1 MFMNEIII
9 ANNSLPQLCGCGL
22 FAASESFIHTDRVPD
37 FCVLIYVID
46 GCIYVTEGDTDYE
59 VNDGELLILKNGV
72 HHFGKK
78 KIQKGTKWI
87 FVHFRIS
94 ADCNASPFYPDA
106 SPLGAYDATAE
117 SILTLPKF
125 LDSVSARFEKELKT
139 FIEYAQSDDAYK
151 KWFINQRLFLLL
163 SSLAVNTQGFS
174 NNLTLSD
181 RICRYL
187 SDNIGVPFSSENIE
201 KRFYLSYK
209 YMSHLFKKE
218 KGVTMQ
224 QYHNSVRMDEACRLL
239 CSTLMSIGEIAD
251 KLGFSDVL
259 YFSRCFRNYTG
270 KSPSAYRKDS
280 ARYF

>member
-1 MFMNEIII
+1 MNEIII

-59 VNDGELLILKNGV
+59 VNAGELLILKNGI

-94 ADCNASPFYPDA
+94 ADYNASPFHPDA

-163 SSLAVNTQGFS
+163 SSLAVSTQGFS

-187 SDNIGVPFSSENIE
+187 SDNIGVPFNSENIE
-201 KRFYLSYK
+201 KQFYLSYK

>member
-1 MFMNEIII
+1 MNEIII

-22 FAASESFIHTDRVPD
+22 FAASDSFIHTDRVPD

-59 VNDGELLILKNGV
+59 VNAGELLILKNGV

-125 LDSVSARFEKELKT
+125 LHNASARFEKELKT
-139 FIEYAQSDDAYK
+139 FIEYAQSDDTYK

-163 SSLAVNTQGFS
+163 SSLAVSTQGFS

-187 SDNIGVPFSSENIE
+187 SDNIGVPFNSENIE

-209 YMSHLFKKE
+209 YMAHLFKKE

>member
-1 MFMNEIII
+1 MNEIII

-22 FAASESFIHTDRVPD
+22 FAASDSFIHTDRVPD

-59 VNDGELLILKNGV
+59 VNAGKLLILKNGV

-163 SSLAVNTQGFS
+163 SSLAVSTQGFS

-181 RICRYL
+181 RICRCL

-201 KRFYLSYK
+201 KQFYLSYK
-209 YMSHLFKKE
+209 YMAHLFKKE

-270 KSPSAYRKDS
+270 KSPSTYRKDS

>member
-1 MFMNEIII
+1 MNEIII

-59 VNDGELLILKNGV
+59 VNAGELLILKSGV

-87 FVHFRIS
+87 FVHFGIS

-163 SSLAVNTQGFS
+163 SSLAVSTQGFS

-187 SDNIGVPFSSENIE
+187 SDNIGVSFSSENIE

>member
-1 MFMNEIII
+1 MNEIII

-22 FAASESFIHTDRVPD
+22 FAASESFIHTDRVPV

-59 VNDGELLILKNGV
+59 VNAGELLILKNSV

-78 KIQKGTKWI
+78 KIKKGTKWI

-201 KRFYLSYK
+201 KQFYLSYK

>member
-1 MFMNEIII
+1 MNEIII

-59 VNDGELLILKNGV
+59 VNAGELLILKNGV

-94 ADCNASPFYPDA
+94 ADCNALPFYPDA

-163 SSLAVNTQGFS
+163 SSLAVSTQGFS

-187 SDNIGVPFSSENIE
+187 SDNIGVPFNSENIE